1 MATESGTHAARRKN
15 VSKRILVCLAALV
28 LLLATPSVMLAKG
41 SGNEPDREKVLARLQ
56 KAQAEKRRVE
66 LKFKNR
72 VTLVG
77 RVGELR
83 EKGFTFEP
91 DNKADADALKGMHM
105 VAAVLYEDVASVQY
119 PSKMRKFFKGVRTG
133 FIGAGAFFVV
143 MPIYG
148 VQALLGDLPSC

>member
-1 MATESGTHAARRKN
+1 MRK
-15 VSKRILVCLAALV
+15 SILVCVAALA
-28 LLLATPSVMLAKG
+28 LLSAVPRAALARG
-41 SGNEPDREKVLARLQ
+41 DGDEPDGEKVLARLQ

-66 LKFKNR
+66 IKFKNR
-72 VTLVG
+72 VSLVG

-91 DNKADADALKGMHM
+91 DNKADADALKGMNM

-119 PSKMRKFFKGVRTG
+119 PSKMRKFFKGLRTG
-133 FIGAGAFFVV
+133 VIGAGAFFVV

-148 VQALLGDLPSC
+148 VQGLLGNLPSC